1 MARPRL
7 PRPTD
12 TELSILRVLW
22 QRGPCTVREIH
33 DALSHRRDSVYTST
47 AKVLQIMMDKGLT
60 TREDWGRVHRYSAA
74 GSEEDT
80 QRQLVEDLLERA
92 FGGSS
97 VKLMQRAL
105 DIRRASPRD
114 LAEIRKLLDG
124 GRRRTR

>member
-22 QRGPCTVREIH
+22 ERGPSTVREIH
-33 DALSHRRDSVYTST
+33 DALAHGRDAVYTST
-47 AKVLQIMMDKGLT
+47 AKVLQIMADKGLT

-74 GSEEDT
+74 TTEEDT

-105 DIRRASPRD
+105 DAKRTSARD
-114 LAEIRKLLDG
+114 LAEIRKLLEG
-124 GRRRTR
+124 SRRRTR